1 MLRSTGGVVG
11 QRRWYYPALAAPG
24 IAWLVLLFILPF
36 YAIAA
41 VAFGTRDQIFALP
54 IPAWNPLEWQ
64 FETFRSTAAD
74 LFSSSTGLQAQFLR
88 TLIYVAISV
97 SACLVVGYPVAYYI
111 ARYGGRL
118 KILLLTLMIAPF
130 WMSYLMRMLAWV
142 NLLTV
147 KPEDP
152 GLVNRLLLLTPYV
165 NDPINWSSG
174 DVSHLTV
181 ILGLVYGYIPFFI
194 LPLYAALDRIDR
206 SQLEASRDL
215 GAKPS
220 STFWRVTLPLSKQG
234 ILAGAVIITLPMFG
248 DYYTPNLLSGSPR
261 NVMMGNTIDQF
272 INQTTS
278 QGGTGA
284 ALTIILMLF
293 VAVLMAYYL
302 VSISRATKEAR
313 D

>member
-1 MLRSTGGVVG
+1 MATPTGSTVG

-24 IAWLVLLFILPF
+24 IAWLLLLFILPF

-64 FETFRSTAAD
+64 FETFSETARN
-74 LFSSSTGLQAQFLR
+74 LFASGGLQAQFSR
-88 TLIYVAISV
+88 TIAYVVVSVAI
-97 SACLVVGYPVAYYI
+97 CLVVGYPVAYYV
-111 ARYGGRL
+111 ARYGGRI

-142 NLLTV
+142 NLLAV

-152 GLVNRLLLLTPYV
+152 GLFNRLLLQTPFV
-165 NDPINWSSG
+165 NAPINWSSG
-174 DVSHLTV
+174 RVSHMTV

-206 SQLEASRDL
+206 SQLEASRDM
-215 GAKPS
+215 GASPA

-248 DYYTPNLLSGSPR
+248 DYYTPNLMTASPQ
-261 NVMMGNTIDQF
+261 NTMMGNAIDLAL
-272 INQTTS
+272 
-278 QGGTGA
+278 QGQGKQPEGA
-284 ALTIILMLF
+284 ALTLLLSGFIGILMI
-293 VAVLMAYYL
+293 YYL
-302 VSISRATKEAR
+302 VSVSRAAKEAQR
-313 D
+313 

>member
-1 MLRSTGGVVG
+1 MATPTGGTVG

-24 IAWLVLLFILPF
+24 IAWLLLLFILPF

-64 FETFRSTAAD
+64 FETFTETARN
-74 LFSSSTGLQAQFLR
+74 LFTSGGLQAQFSR
-88 TLIYVAISV
+88 TFAYVVVSVAI
-97 SACLVVGYPVAYYI
+97 CLVVGYPVAYYV
-111 ARYGGRL
+111 ARYGGRI

-142 NLLTV
+142 NLLAV

-152 GLVNRLLLLTPYV
+152 GLFNRLLLQTPFV

-174 DVSHLTV
+174 RVSHMTV

-206 SQLEASRDL
+206 SQLEASRDM
-215 GAKPS
+215 GASPA

-248 DYYTPNLLSGSPR
+248 DYYTPNLMTASPQ
-261 NVMMGNTIDQF
+261 NTMMGNAIDLAL
-272 INQTTS
+272 
-278 QGGTGA
+278 QGQGKQPEGA
-284 ALTIILMLF
+284 ALTLLLSAFIGTLMI
-293 VAVLMAYYL
+293 YYL
-302 VSISRATKEAR
+302 VSVSRAAKEAQR
-313 D
+313 

>member
-1 MLRSTGGVVG
+1 MPAPAGGIVG

-24 IAWLVLLFILPF
+24 IVWLLLLFIMPF

-41 VAFGTRDQIFALP
+41 VAFGGRDQIFALP

-64 FETFRSTAAD
+64 FDTFSATAREVVT
-74 LFSSSTGLQAQFLR
+74 SGGLQAQFLR
-88 TLIYVAISV
+88 TLVYVIVSVAI
-97 SACLVVGYPVAYYI
+97 CLVVGYPVAYYI

-142 NLLTV
+142 NLLAV

-152 GLVNRLLLLTPYV
+152 GLFNRLLLLTQV
-165 NDPINWSSG
+165 VHDPINWSSG
-174 DVSHLTV
+174 AVSHMTV

-194 LPLYAALDRIDR
+194 LPLYAALDRIDK
-206 SQLEASRDL
+206 SQLEASRDM
-215 GAKPS
+215 GASPA

-248 DYYTPNLLSGSPR
+248 DYYTPNLMTASPE
-261 NVMMGNTIDQF
+261 NTMMGNAIDLAL
-272 INQTTS
+272 
-278 QGGTGA
+278 QGGQGKQPKGA
-284 ALTIILMLF
+284 ALTLLLSAFIGALMI
-293 VAVLMAYYL
+293 YYL
-302 VSISRATKEAR
+302 VSVSRAAREAQR
-313 D
+313 